1 MAGRFLELVEIPVI
15 NDEEIEILVDSIPL
29 MFKPLLMRIRLY
41 CSLTLLSTHCS
52 TSYLEKRK
60 NTKQGVNEQ
69 RGKARGRGA
78 EGPGRLFISS

>member
-52 TSYLEKRK
+52 TS
-60 NTKQGVNEQ
+60 
-69 RGKARGRGA
+69 
-78 EGPGRLFISS
+78 